1 MGWVRRGM
9 LAAVA
14 TTMIGGSVCAADKT
28 APIAPPVTTPS
39 DPAQRYAACMQLA
52 KRRPTDAWE
61 MALTWMGEGGGEPAE
76 DCGDVALI
84 GLKQYKE
91 AARRL
96 EELATASHNEPQI
109 RAGMLAQAG
118 QAWILDGDPSRAY
131 ADQTAALKLTPAQPD
146 LLIDRAESSALGHSW
161 QDAVVD
167 LDQAIGLAPNRA
179 DAYTYRAAAKRE
191 LSDLKGAAADAT
203 QALALDPNSPDAWL
217 EDGNVKR
224 LAGDKTGAH
233 KSWTQVLRLAPQS
246 PAADDARLNLEKLDV
261 KQ

>member
-1 MGWVRRGM
+1 M
-9 LAAVA
+9 LRFYVLLACGLALPCAAL
-14 TTMIGGSVCAADKT
+14 AADKT
-28 APIAPPVTTPS
+28 APIAPPSVTPK
-39 DPAQRYAACMQLA
+39 DPAQRYTACMALT
-52 KRRPTDAWE
+52 KTRPTDAWE
-61 MALTWMGEGGGEPAE
+61 MALTWMGEGGGEPA
-76 DCGDVALI
+76 DHCGAVALI

-96 EELATASHNEPQI
+96 EALATGSHNDPQI

-118 QAWILDGDPSRAY
+118 QAWILDGDPGRAY
-131 ADQTAALKLTPAQPD
+131 ADQTAALKLTPAQAD
-146 LLIDRAESSALGHSW
+146 LLIDRAESSALGRNW

-179 DAYTYRAAAKRE
+179 DVYVYRATAKRE
-191 LSDLKGAAADAT
+191 LNDLKGAGADIA
-203 QALALDPNSPDAWL
+203 QALALDPNAPDAWL

-233 KSWTQVLRLAPQS
+233 KSWSQVLRLAPQS
-246 PAADDARLNLEKLDV
+246 PAADSARANLEKLDL